1 MWNIV
6 SVVAAVV
13 VVILLFEVL
22 DFTDIFKKRLKGGTA
37 LGDLSQR
44 VKELEERL
52 SALERKAG

>member
-22 DFTDIFKKRLKGGTA
+22 DFADIFKKRLKGGTA
-37 LGDLSQR
+37 LSDLSQR

-52 SALERKAG
+52 AALERKAG